1 MKTDSI
7 FYRIFK
13 EYPAAFFELLGQP
26 GDIAQHYKFAS
37 VEVKQTSFRIDGVF
51 IGDSSNIPSYFVEV
65 QFQEDKRFFERT
77 IAEIFLFLSQSELVG
92 SWRFVIWVAKR
103 NMLPSLPLKY
113 QIIEPNISIFYLDQL
128 TEMGTK
134 SLGVRIIDLVVCNP
148 DQAREIVPALISEAR
163 NMMDSSSQRI
173 VLDLIETILT
183 YKFAKL
189 SYQELTAMFGLSE
202 LRETRVYQEARE
214 EGEQIGI
221 QIGRQ
226 SEVRLLIR
234 LLSRCVGKVS
244 DRLQTK
250 ISMLTMAQMEELG
263 EALLD
268 FNSIQD
274 LDNWLSRI

>member
-134 SLGVRIIDLVVCNP
+134 SLGVRIIDLV
-148 DQAREIVPALISEAR
+148 
-163 NMMDSSSQRI
+163 
-173 VLDLIETILT
+173 
-183 YKFAKL
+183 
-189 SYQELTAMFGLSE
+189 
-202 LRETRVYQEARE
+202 
-214 EGEQIGI
+214 
-221 QIGRQ
+221 
-226 SEVRLLIR
+226 
-234 LLSRCVGKVS
+234 
-244 DRLQTK
+244 
-250 ISMLTMAQMEELG
+250 
-263 EALLD
+263 
-268 FNSIQD
+268 
-274 LDNWLSRI
+274 